1 MGAKQLFLAAT
12 AAAAA
17 LARCWWHLAIIRS
30 LQSLNESSGVNQC
43 VCVCE
48 VNSADVTLPW
58 FDASGWPAAVA
69 PSAAVALY
77 GGVAVVG
84 RNMATTAVVVVWW

>member
-1 MGAKQLFLAAT
+1 MGAEQLFLAAT
-12 AAAAA
+12 AAASAA

-58 FDASGWPAAVA
+58 FDASGWLAAVA
-69 PSAAVALY
+69 PSTVVALY

-84 RNMATTAVVVVWW
+84 RNGDDDGGGGG

>member
-1 MGAKQLFLAAT
+1 M
-12 AAAAA
+12 
-17 LARCWWHLAIIRS
+17 S
-30 LQSLNESSGVNQC
+30 VSQC

-58 FDASGWPAAVA
+58 FDVSGWLAAVA
-69 PSAAVALY
+69 PSTGVALY

-84 RNMATTAVVVVWW
+84 RNGDDGGGGG